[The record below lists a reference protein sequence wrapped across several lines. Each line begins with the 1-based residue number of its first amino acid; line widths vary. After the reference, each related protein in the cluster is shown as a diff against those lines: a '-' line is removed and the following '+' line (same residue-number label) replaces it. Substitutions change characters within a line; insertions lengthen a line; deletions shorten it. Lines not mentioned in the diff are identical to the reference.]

1 MALKRQIANDSITM
15 IQRARQDA
23 LAAWDTVHKLASMWG
38 IQKERFVDDW
48 LSHVYGEKTGL
59 EREPAFHD

>member
-1 MALKRQIANDSITM
+1 MKKILNDSISE
-15 IQRARQDA
+15 IQHARQDA
-23 LAAWDTVHKLASMWG
+23 LKAWDSVRTVASIWG

-59 EREPAFHD
+59 EHERAFSD